1 MSEVQ
6 THPSAEDGLSR
17 MGKTP
22 SGRRGRRRGVE
33 IKPGTVKQARADAG
47 LSLAQ
52 VAGDEISRTAIYFVE
67 TGKAKPSM
75 ETLKLIAE
83 RTGRPLDY
91 FLSRPSTTEA
101 RSSATT
107 AEMERLIATGN
118 SEGALAAAEALLI
131 TERDP
136 EVVARIKFQMA
147 TAHLRLAHWVP
158 ARRLASTARAYFEQS
173 GDMLMT
179 AECLGSEASAAYMMQ
194 DPGALALVEGAL
206 ETCRSINPV
215 PVITESRLLGVLGGV
230 HTADHRW
237 EAAIKAFEQ
246 SIAAGDVIQDLRRLS
261 ILYAGLSFAYQ
272 EINNINQATHYA
284 QRALTLHETLHDRI
298 SLARTENNL
307 GIMLLRAGRVGEARS
322 HLERSLSLSRDA
334 RADDESVAAFLLS
347 HCELNVAESNLPEA
361 ERYANEALALANKN
375 HAITSIAD
383 SHAWLGRVA
392 AERGDDAAADAE
404 FAAAFE
410 VLREPGALP
419 DLMSRTYA
427 RYADILE
434 SRGDIAGA
442 VQQLKRALASRSSH
456 MAFEAGYA
464 TG

>member
-1 MSEVQ
+1 LGIAS
-6 THPSAEDGLSR
+6 
-17 MGKTP
+17 

-52 VAGDEISRTAIYFVE
+52 VAGGEISRTAIYFVE

-91 FLSRPSTTEA
+91 FLARPSTTEA
-101 RSSATT
+101 RSSAST
-107 AEMERLIATGN
+107 EELEHLVVTGDPV
-118 SEGALAAAEALLI
+118 GALVAGEALLSV
-131 TERDP
+131 ERDP

-194 DPGALALVEGAL
+194 DPGALALAEGAL
-206 ETCRSINPV
+206 ETCRLLNPV
-215 PVITESRLLGVLGGV
+215 PSMTESRLLGILGGV
-230 HTADHRW
+230 HSANHRW
-237 EAAIKAFEQ
+237 GAAIKALEA
-246 SIAAGDVIQDLRRLS
+246 SLAAGDVIHDLRRLS
-261 ILYAGLSFAYQ
+261 ILYSNLSFANQ
-272 EINNINQATHYA
+272 ELGNISQATYYA
-284 QRALTLHETLHDRI
+284 QRAMTLHETLNDRL

-307 GIMLLRAGRVGEARS
+307 GVMLLREGEVARS
-322 HLERSLSLSRDA
+322 RSHFERALRLFNEAMVDDASR
-334 RADDESVAAFLLS
+334 VALLLS
-347 HCELNVAESNLPEA
+347 FCELEFAESDLDEA
-361 ERYANEALALANKN
+361 ARFANDALQSANDN
-375 HAITSIAD
+375 SAVGWIAD
-383 SHAWLGRVA
+383 SHAWLGRIA
-392 AERGDDAAADAE
+392 DARGDDSTADAE

-410 VLREPGALP
+410 VLRQPGVSP
-419 DLMSRTYA
+419 DLISRTYA

-434 SRGDIAGA
+434 ARGDVVGA

-456 MAFEAGYA
+456 MAIEASYA

>member
-1 MSEVQ
+1 MSEVH
-6 THPSAEDGLSR
+6 THPSAEDGPR
-17 MGKTP
+17 GIGKAS

-52 VAGDEISRTAIYFVE
+52 VAGSEISRTAIYFVE

-91 FLSRPSTTEA
+91 FLGRPSTTEA
-101 RSSATT
+101 RSTATT
-107 AEMERLIATGN
+107 AALERLIATGDQ
-118 SEGALAAAEALLI
+118 EGALAAAEALLSA
-131 TERDP
+131 EHDP
-136 EVVARIKFQMA
+136 EVVARIKYQMA

-158 ARRLASTARAYFEQS
+158 ARRLASIARAYFEQS

-194 DPGALALVEGAL
+194 DPGALALAEGAL
-206 ETCRSINPV
+206 ATCRSIHPV
-215 PVITESRLLGVLGGV
+215 PTMTESRLLGVLGGV
-230 HTADHRW
+230 HTANHRW

-246 SIAAGDVIQDLRRLS
+246 SIAAGEVVQDLRRLS
-261 ILYAGLSFAYQ
+261 FLYSSLSFAYQ
-272 EINNINQATHYA
+272 ELNNINQATYYA
-284 QRALTLHETLHDRI
+284 HRAMTLHETLNDRI

-307 GIMLLRAGRVGEARS
+307 GLMLLRGGQVAESRS
-322 HLERSLSLSRDA
+322 HFERSLRLAEDA
-334 RADDESVAAFLLS
+334 TIDDESMAAFLLS
-347 HCELNVAESNLPEA
+347 HCELSLAESNVDEV
-361 ERYANEALALANKN
+361 ERFANEALELANKN
-375 HAITSIAD
+375 HAITTIAD

-392 AERGDDAAADAE
+392 NERGDDAAADEE

-410 VLREPGALP
+410 VLREPGASP

-434 SRGDIAGA
+434 ARGDIVGA

-456 MAFEAGYA
+456 MTFEAGYA